1 MTEVLC
7 SSVVTQQGGQGI
19 ISDDLWTKR
28 MVLTTGLSQRKG
40 LLGEQYSIVVF
51 GVDGVLNEMNIFF
64 FLMGRKYADLYIDL
78 FILTQTH

>member
-40 LLGEQYSIVVF
+40 LLGEPYSIVVF
-51 GVDGVLNEMNIFF
+51 GVDGVLNEINIFYF
-64 FLMGRKYADLYIDL
+64 FLMGKNMQICILIDL
-78 FILTQTH
+78 F